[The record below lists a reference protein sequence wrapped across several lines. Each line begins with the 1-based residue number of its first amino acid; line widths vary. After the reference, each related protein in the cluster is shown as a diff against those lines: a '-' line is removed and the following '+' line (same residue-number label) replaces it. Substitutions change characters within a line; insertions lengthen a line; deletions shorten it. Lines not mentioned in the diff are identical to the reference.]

1 MNKKYLVQL
10 TAVERQDLEAM
21 LCKGEAKAMELR
33 RARILL
39 KADRNGPAWADA
51 RIAEAFDCCRQAVE
65 NLRQRFAERGIDCI
79 RRKPQERPSRQRKL
93 DGRAEARLLTL
104 ACGEAPD
111 GRERWTLRL
120 LADRA
125 VVLGLADELS
135 YETVR
140 RTLKKAN

>member
-1 MNKKYLVQL
+1 
-10 TAVERQDLEAM
+10 LEAM
-21 LCKGEAKAMELR
+21 LCKGEGKATELR
-33 RARILL
+33 RARMLL
-39 KADRNGPAWADA
+39 KADQNGPAWSDA
-51 RIAEAFDCCRQAVE
+51 RIAEAFDCCRQTVE
-65 NLRQRFAERGIDCI
+65 NLRKRFAQREVDCI
-79 RRKPQERPSRQRKL
+79 RRKPQERPSRERKL

-125 VVLGLADELS
+125 VVLGIAEELS

>member
-1 MNKKYLVQL
+1 MDKKYPVQL
-10 TAVERQDLEAM
+10 TAAERRALEAM
-21 LCKGEAKAMELR
+21 LCKGEAKATELR

-39 KADRNGPAWADA
+39 KADRNGPAWSDA
-51 RIAEAFDCCRQAVE
+51 RIAEAFDCCRQSVE
-65 NLRQRFAERGIDCI
+65 NLRKRFARRGVDCI
-79 RRKPQERPSRQRKL
+79 RRKAQERPSRQRKL

-125 VVLGLADELS
+125 VVLGIAEELS